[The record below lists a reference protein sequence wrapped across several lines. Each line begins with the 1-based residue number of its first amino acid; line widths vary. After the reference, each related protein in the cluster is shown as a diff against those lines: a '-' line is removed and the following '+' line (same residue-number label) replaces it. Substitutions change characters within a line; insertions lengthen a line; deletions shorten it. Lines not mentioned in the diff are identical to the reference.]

1 MNIKE
6 IFEKATTEN
15 KALTYEQFEEIAK
28 AQKAKFA
35 DLSEGKYVDRQKYED
50 DLAKKATEIETLNE
64 TIATRDT
71 DLANLQTQLQNAGN
85 DAVKL
90 EELNNSLTNLQAKY
104 DTDTAELQNKLS
116 AQSYEFAV
124 RDFAGK
130 QKFSSNAAKRDF
142 IESLVKKKLPMENG
156 SIMGADDYLKAY
168 AKDNDDAFLKKEAPK
183 TEPAP
188 IFAGSASGD
197 KGSKKPSLSEMMRMK
212 NENPDYVISFDD

>member
-50 DLAKKATEIETLNE
+50 DLSKKATEIETLNE

-90 EELNNSLTNLQAKY
+90 QELNDSLTNLQSKY
-104 DTDTAELQNKLS
+104 DTDTAELQKKLS
-116 AQSYEFAV
+116 DQSYEFAV

-156 SIMGADDYLKAY
+156 SIMGADDYLKVY
-168 AKDNDDAFLKKEAPK
+168 AKDNGDAFVKEAPK